1 MQQQVQMRQIS
12 KSSLHHAANVL
23 CSNAL
28 ARSFFSFL
36 LPLNV
41 ELPLSLSLP
50 LPSYLQLI
58 ARLLAR
64 RCACATLSCCCCCC
78 CCTSEKGRRPSL
90 LAGQHTALGT
100 KMQTV
105 ASKMM
110 KRIQNQE
117 ERLLSAFQLLAGSDL
132 LHSFPY

>member
-28 ARSFFSFL
+28 ALFFFIFATVKRGATPP
-36 LPLNV
+36 LPL
-41 ELPLSLSLP
+41 PLC
-50 LPSYLQLI
+50 PSYLQLI

-78 CCTSEKGRRPSL
+78 CTSQKGRRPSL

-105 ASKMM
+105 ASKIV
-110 KRIQNQE
+110 KRVLNQK
-117 ERLLSAFQLLAGSDL
+117 ERLPSAF
-132 LHSFPY
+132 HSFGGSYLFRSFLY